1 MPFTRLPFLRL
12 PIPRFAAKRLPGY
25 SAPMTLSIEHTPFG
39 AFAPGGI
46 ARAAIELTRAMP
58 DSWLGRRL
66 AFALRQCVVRAMR
79 GRPVD
84 FEAFGAN
91 MRLFPYD
98 NMCEKRLLFT
108 PQYFDRRERSI
119 LVERIRPDFRFI
131 DIGANVGAYSLF
143 VAALAGNAA
152 RILAVEPQP
161 DIFERLADN
170 MRLNPFGTIK
180 AVQCAVAD
188 KPGDFTLFLDTRNR
202 GESSMRAVRSPNGL
216 SMKVPATTL
225 MQLLTD
231 EKFERIDAIKLDV
244 EGAEDLI
251 LEPFFHDAPET
262 LWPSLIIMEDG
273 VGRWHIDMEP
283 FLKERGYRQL
293 LRTHVNYVFER
304 LG

>member
-1 MPFTRLPFLRL
+1 
-12 PIPRFAAKRLPGY
+12 
-25 SAPMTLSIEHTPFG
+25 MTMSLEQTPFG
-39 AFAPGGI
+39 TFAPNSL

-58 DSWLGRRL
+58 DSWIGRRL
-66 AFALRQCVVRAMR
+66 AFAVRQCAVTAMR
-79 GRPVD
+79 GKPVD
-84 FEAFGAN
+84 FEAFGAK

-108 PQYFDRRERSI
+108 PQYFDRRERAI
-119 LVERIRPDFRFI
+119 LVKHIKPGFRFI

-143 VAALAGNAA
+143 VAALAGAKA

-161 DIFERLADN
+161 DIFERLAAN

-188 KPGDFTLFLDTRNR
+188 KPGDYTLFLDTKNR
-202 GESSMRAVRSPNGL
+202 GESSMRALRSPNGL
-216 SMKVPATTL
+216 SIRMPATTL
-225 MQLLTD
+225 VQLVAD
-231 EKFERIDAIKLDV
+231 EKFDRIDAIKLDV

-251 LEPFFHDAPET
+251 LEPFFNTAPQN
-262 LWPSLIIMEDG
+262 LWPVLVIMEDG
-273 VGRWHIDMEP
+273 VGRWHTDMEP

-304 LG
+304 G

>member
-1 MPFTRLPFLRL
+1 
-12 PIPRFAAKRLPGY
+12 
-25 SAPMTLSIEHTPFG
+25 MTMTVEHTPYG
-39 AFAPGGI
+39 AYAPNSL
-46 ARAAIELTRAMP
+46 ARAAISVTRAMP

-66 AFALRQCVVRAMR
+66 AFAVRQCAVSAMR

-84 FEAFGAN
+84 FEAFGAK

-108 PQYFDRRERSI
+108 PQYFDRRERAI
-119 LVERIRPDFRFI
+119 LVRHIKPGFRFI

-143 VAALAGNAA
+143 VAALAGSAA

-161 DIFERLADN
+161 DIFERLVAN

-180 AVQCAVAD
+180 AMQCAVAD
-188 KPGDFTLFLDTRNR
+188 KPGDFTLFLDTKNR
-202 GESSMRAVRSPNGL
+202 GESSMRALRSPNGL

-225 MQLLTD
+225 MQLIEGERFD
-231 EKFERIDAIKLDV
+231 RIDAIKLDV

-251 LEPFFHDAPET
+251 LEPFFREAPQL
-262 LWPSLIIMEDG
+262 LWPALVIMEDG
-273 VGRWHIDMEP
+273 VGRWATDMEP

-304 LG
+304 DAVN

>member
-1 MPFTRLPFLRL
+1 LLRF
-12 PIPRFAAKRLPGY
+12 PRFAAKASPGY
-25 SAPMTLSIEHTPFG
+25 SAPMTVSTDHTPFG
-39 AFAPGGI
+39 AFAPSAI
-46 ARAAIELTRAMP
+46 ARTAIELTRAMP

-66 AFALRQCVVRAMR
+66 AFALRQCVVSAMR

-119 LVERIRPDFRFI
+119 LVERMRPDLRFI

-143 VAALAGNAA
+143 VAALARGAA
-152 RILAVEPQP
+152 RILAIEPQP
-161 DIFERLADN
+161 DIFERLVAN

-188 KPGDFTLFLDTRNR
+188 KPGDFTLFLDTKNR

-225 MQLLTD
+225 LQLVTE
-231 EKFERIDAIKLDV
+231 EKFERIDVIKLDV

-251 LEPFFHDAPET
+251 LEPFFHDAAEA

-273 VGRWHIDMEP
+273 VGSWHTDMEP
-283 FLKERGYRQL
+283 FLKARGYRQL

-304 LG
+304 QGEGARRA

>member
-1 MPFTRLPFLRL
+1 
-12 PIPRFAAKRLPGY
+12 
-25 SAPMTLSIEHTPFG
+25 MTMSLEQTPFG
-39 AFAPGGI
+39 TFAPNSL

-58 DSWLGRRL
+58 DSWIGRRL
-66 AFALRQCVVRAMR
+66 AFAVRQCAVTAMR
-79 GRPVD
+79 GKPVD
-84 FEAFGAN
+84 FEAFGAK

-108 PQYFDRRERSI
+108 PQYFDRRERAI
-119 LVERIRPDFRFI
+119 LVKHIKPGFRFI

-143 VAALAGNAA
+143 VAALAGAKA

-161 DIFERLADN
+161 DIFERLAAN

-188 KPGDFTLFLDTRNR
+188 KPGDYTLFLDTKNR
-202 GESSMRAVRSPNGL
+202 GESSMRALRSPNGL
-216 SMKVPATTL
+216 SIRKPATTL
-225 MQLLTD
+225 VQLVAD
-231 EKFERIDAIKLDV
+231 EKFDRIDAIKLDV

-251 LEPFFHDAPET
+251 LEPFFNTAPQN
-262 LWPSLIIMEDG
+262 LWPVLVIMEDG
-273 VGRWHIDMEP
+273 VGRWHTDMEP

-304 LG
+304 G